1 MTSHTSAF
9 RLFGRFVIAI
19 AVILFVIFMFDW
31 TKDSNVEIIRYIYSS
46 SQEENMQFTCY
57 DNKKASKG
65 KSFPRNLTAFIDYW
79 KISDIHVYKL
89 KPINSSGVVFITYA
103 SSNHFHESRKAVSSL
118 RSAYRNKIVFY
129 DLGLTAK
136 EATEMAN
143 VCNLEMWK
151 FDYSKYPSFVTQLF
165 QYHFKA
171 IIMAEAFSQFESY
184 WIMDASIRFNN
195 HSSLHDFYSKFLC
208 SHLHFSISSGKM
220 ETLVQRFP
228 ASHSILATTHPGMYD
243 YLPINAT
250 RAIDVT
256 MRAATVMFITR
267 SDLGRE
273 AVKWNVLCALTGD
286 CFAPPGSELTCKFD
300 GPRRVYAHCNRY
312 DQSSINI
319 IIESLLDR
327 DGWHRTTIND
337 DGGMGQFI
345 SIQRGDRE
353 SKKLSIPCH

>member
-1 MTSHTSAF
+1 MTSHSSAF
-9 RLFGRFVIAI
+9 RLFGRFVI
-19 AVILFVIFMFDW
+19 VITAFLFVIFVFDG
-31 TKDSNVEIIRYIYSS
+31 TKYSNVELIRYFHSS
-46 SQEENMQFTCY
+46 NQEENMQFTCY

-65 KSFPRNLTAFIDYW
+65 KAFPRNLAAFIDYW
-79 KISDIHVYKL
+79 RISDKYAYKL
-89 KPINSSGVVFITYA
+89 KPINSSDVVFITYA
-103 SSNHFHESRKAVSSL
+103 SSNHFHESRKAISSL
-118 RSAYRNKIVFY
+118 RSAYKNKIVFY
-129 DLGLTAK
+129 DLGLTPD
-136 EATEMAN
+136 EATELAN
-143 VCNLEMWK
+143 VCNLE
-151 FDYSKYPSFVTQLF
+151 VR
-165 QYHFKA
+165 
-171 IIMAEAFSQFESY
+171 SQFNSY

-195 HSSLHDFYSKFLC
+195 HSSLQDFYSK
-208 SHLHFSISSGKM
+208 ISSGKM

-267 SDLGRE
+267 SDLSRE

-300 GPRRVYAHCNRY
+300 NARRVYAHCNRY

-319 IIESLLDR
+319 IMESLLDR
-327 DGWHRTTIND
+327 DGWNRTMIND

-345 SIQRGDRE
+345 SIQREDRE